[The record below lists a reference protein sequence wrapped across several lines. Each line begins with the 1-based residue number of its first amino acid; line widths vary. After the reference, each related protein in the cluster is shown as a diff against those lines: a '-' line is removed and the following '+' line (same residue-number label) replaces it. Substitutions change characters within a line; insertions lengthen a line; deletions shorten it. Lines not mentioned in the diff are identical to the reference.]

1 MEIITEACQYLLWF
15 LTEEEALV
23 EFGLIEA
30 AADDSN
36 GTVVCS
42 TVILSPEL
50 KQLSL
55 TRHVLSEHFKTRPIV
70 KIIEL
75 IFVGDIREDFPSL
88 QSVGEVLLDQGLGH
102 LIPLGRV

>member
-1 MEIITEACQYLLWF
+1 MYSYMSATYLLWF

-42 TVILSPEL
+42 TVKLPPQFKEL
-50 KQLSL
+50 IL
-55 TRHVLSEHFKTRPIV
+55 TRHILCE
-70 KIIEL
+70 
-75 IFVGDIREDFPSL
+75 
-88 QSVGEVLLDQGLGH
+88 GLMT
-102 LIPLGRV
+102 